1 MRWQSTAALAVVL
14 IALAGFYY
22 VYEVRL
28 APEREKAEAR
38 KGRIFTA
45 DPKDVVEISVKRAED
60 VLRLKR
66 EGDDWQIQEPIKAR
80 ADRAIAEELA
90 TTFSMA
96 RSDREVV
103 ANPTSP
109 ADFGLD
115 KPAVDVTLT
124 LKDGKQLGLELGG
137 KNPTGVWVYARER
150 EKPGVLL
157 VSDSVFRD
165 ATRPVADLRDKTVVS
180 FNRGDVSGLEIAT
193 GQETLAV
200 QRADGKW
207 SLTSPRS
214 LPADAELI
222 GEFLDKLGGARV
234 TAFVAES
241 PPSLAPYGLDR
252 PVRVAIHTGTDKDRA
267 TRSVNLGR
275 LDAEKKGIYAMRP
288 GEPSV
293 LLVPQDVWQALPKNV
308 AALRNKVVLEYD
320 RDKVERVDIESPK
333 GAVTLAREDTRWKIT
348 APEALAADSA
358 EVGAVLSSLR
368 DLRALGFLTD
378 DASGI
383 PRYLAKP
390 EVRVTL
396 TQKDAPPTT
405 LLLGPSPEARGGQ
418 PSAYAAVADRGPV
431 VLVDAKAL
439 ASLRRSA
446 LELRDRTVVAVEPK
460 DVKRLRVKAG
470 GQSML
475 LERSDADWRVVEP
488 AKGAAK
494 SARVDDILFMLRGL
508 RWKEI
513 AAPSSD
519 DAARWGFDTP
529 SLEVTLL
536 KADGGEIAT
545 VVIGKREGE
554 QAWVRTTAQPT
565 VYAVDSKQLGDLP
578 KLPDDLKG

>member
-14 IALAGFYY
+14 VALAAFYY

-28 APEREKAEAR
+28 APEREKAAAR

-45 DPKDVVEISVKRAED
+45 DPKDVAEMVVKRAED

-66 EGDDWQIQEPIKAR
+66 EGEDWQILEPVKAR
-80 ADRAIAEELA
+80 ADRSTAEELA
-90 TTFSMA
+90 TTFAMA

-103 ANPTSP
+103 ANPASP
-109 ADFGLD
+109 GEFGLD
-115 KPAVDVTLT
+115 KPAADVTLT

-150 EKPGVLL
+150 DKPGVLL

-180 FNRGDVSGLEIAT
+180 FNRSDVSGFEIAT

-207 SLTSPRS
+207 NLTSPRA
-214 LPADAELI
+214 LPADGELI

-234 TAFVAES
+234 TAFVAEAPS
-241 PPSLAPYGLDR
+241 SLAPYGLDR

-267 TRSVNLGR
+267 TRTVNFGR
-275 LDAEKKGIYAMRP
+275 VDAEKKGVYAMRP
-288 GEPSV
+288 GEASV
-293 LLVPQDVWQALPKNV
+293 LLVPQDVWQALPRNV
-308 AALRNKVVLEYD
+308 AVLRNKVVVEYD
-320 RDKVERVDIESPK
+320 RDKIERVEIDSPR

-348 APEALAADSA
+348 APEPLAADSA
-358 EVGAVLSSLR
+358 EVGAFLSSLR

-396 TQKDAPPTT
+396 TQKDGPPTT
-405 LLLGPSPEARGGQ
+405 LLLAPSPEARGGQ

-446 LELRDRTVVAVEPK
+446 LDLRDRTVVSVEPK
-460 DVKRLRVKAG
+460 DVKRVRLKAG
-470 GQSML
+470 SESML
-475 LERSDADWRVVEP
+475 FERKDTEWRVVEP

-494 SARVDDILFMLRGL
+494 SARVDDVLYMLRGL

-513 AAPSSD
+513 AAPNAD
-519 DAARWGFDTP
+519 DAARWGLDNPT
-529 SLEVTLL
+529 LEITLF
-536 KADGGEIAT
+536 KADGAEVAT
-545 VVIGKREGE
+545 IVIGKREGD
-554 QAWVRTTAQPT
+554 QAWVQTRAQPT
-565 VYAVDSKQLGDLP
+565 VYAVDSKQLGEIP
-578 KLPDDLKG
+578 KLPDLKG